1 MGIIANIY
9 RISNYPDCSNDG
21 ISNNFEEVCVVNCNG
36 PFDFNEDRP
45 PVILEKGQSLI
56 KGEENVKAYPVDIEH
71 YNETQEIR
79 RCEKG
84 SYMFGGTYIGCSDSR
99 FCKKVSEILGRRV
112 YGQLIALHDRTEPY
126 EPYQG

>member
-71 YNETQEIR
+71 YKETKEIR
-79 RCEKG
+79 RRKEWH
-84 SYMFGGTYIGCSDSR
+84 MFGGTYIGCSDGR
-99 FCKKVSEILGRRV
+99 FGRKISEILGRNV
-112 YGQLIALHDRTEPY
+112 YTEIVPLHDRTEPY
-126 EPYQG
+126 QG

>member
-45 PVILEKGQSLI
+45 PVILEKGQAWV
-56 KGEENVKAYPVDIEH
+56 KGEENVKAYPCLTICLLL
-71 YNETQEIR
+71 R
-79 RCEKG
+79 RPQN
-84 SYMFGGTYIGCSDSR
+84 SASP
-99 FCKKVSEILGRRV
+99 RRV
-112 YGQLIALHDRTEPY
+112 G
-126 EPYQG
+126 